1 MGKLKGIIQFT
12 GSFDGLSFYESGG
25 RIIVRKTGGFD
36 GKKIKTQP
44 EYARVR
50 ENGSEFG
57 HVARVCKNFRQGL
70 KPDLSRMG
78 IEKVHNRLVSLFH
91 DIMQL
96 DTLSVRGKRT
106 VVNGLQTPTA
116 MELINAF
123 ELHPT
128 EAFSRH
134 FPFATS
140 IDLTEGT
147 LTVPHFVPNLLSVP
161 VGTTHLSLQFWVA
174 GMDSE
179 MKEFSKVMYS
189 EELSLLL
196 TPSADGIPLTL
207 SCAVP
212 EAPLLFYGLKL
223 TYVQETNGTFHPLFG
238 TKMKILGFRF

>member
-25 RIIVRKTGGFD
+25 KIIVRKTGGFD

-57 HVARVCKNFRQGL
+57 HVAKVCKNFRQGL
-70 KPDLSRMG
+70 KADLRAMG

-96 DTLSVRGKRT
+96 DMVSKRGKRT
-106 VVNGLQTPTA
+106 VANGLQSPTA
-116 MELINAF
+116 NALLEAF

-134 FPFATS
+134 FPYS
-140 IDLTEGT
+140 ISVDLTEGI
-147 LTVPHFVPNLLSVP
+147 LTVPHFAPNLLSVP
-161 VGTTHLSLQFWVA
+161 VGTTHLFLQFWIA

-179 MKEFSKVMYS
+179 LKEFSKVQYS
-189 EELSLLL
+189 EALSILL
-196 TPSADGIPLTL
+196 TPSGTSIPLTL

-212 EAPLLFYGLKL
+212 EAPLLFYGMKL
-223 TYVQETNGTFHPLFG
+223 NYIQETNGTFHPLFG
-238 TKMKILGFRF
+238 TKMKILGIRL